1 MAHGSYRHVHSAAF
15 DNNIPCRGLEAVS
28 AAQDRLHSGHS
39 VGKIVV
45 QLAADVPPSIAASAR
60 L

>member
-1 MAHGSYRHVHSAAF
+1 MSGC
-15 DNNIPCRGLEAVS
+15 PEPCCRGLEAVS
-28 AAQDRLHSGHS
+28 AAQDRLHSGQS

-45 QLAADVPPSIAASAR
+45 QLAADVPPGPAASAK